1 MPPAGTAAA
10 RGGTVVGMRSIGQ
23 FSLWLAEQG
32 GIAHT
37 TVARESGFTTHG
49 IRCAV
54 ATGAAERVRRSW
66 LASPNCDWSLRRAAL
81 SGGRVT
87 CLTQAERAGLW
98 TPAHDALHVAVPP
111 TASRVDDAGLRL
123 HWSRGPAPVATHA
136 LEDPIINVL
145 FHVARCVPL
154 GDALSVWESAIRK
167 RLIDPQVLSRV
178 RWRSERAR
186 RIGDLASE
194 LSDSGLE
201 TRFATLM
208 RSIGVEIR
216 QQVWLDDHPVDALIG
231 RHLVVQLDGF
241 AHHQGADRRRDLRAD
256 ARLTLRGYTVLRFDF
271 QQLLFDPE
279 YVISTIAAAI
289 AQGLHL

>member
-98 TPAHDALHVAVPP
+98 TPIDRRGDPAAGVARRSSCRRSHRAPPGGPARRVRASPGSRSPSRSARGRAARAAGVHRVAVRLPTIAVRPRVRHLHHRCGNGAGTPP
-111 TASRVDDAGLRL
+111 LASPQQEKSRRQEHGSRIRLCRRLLLSSGDAG
-123 HWSRGPAPVATHA
+123 PQ
-136 LEDPIINVL
+136 
-145 FHVARCVPL
+145 
-154 GDALSVWESAIRK
+154 SAK
-167 RLIDPQVLSRV
+167 PNTSSSQASSKA
-178 RWRSERAR
+178 RWR
-186 RIGDLASE
+186 
-194 LSDSGLE
+194 
-201 TRFATLM
+201 
-208 RSIGVEIR
+208 
-216 QQVWLDDHPVDALIG
+216 QAL
-231 RHLVVQLDGF
+231 
-241 AHHQGADRRRDLRAD
+241 
-256 ARLTLRGYTVLRFDF
+256 
-271 QQLLFDPE
+271 
-279 YVISTIAAAI
+279 
-289 AQGLHL
+289 